1 MNEDR
6 HGILPAP
13 GFTGNAICG
22 CDPMWL
28 GKATES
34 GEDSIEQ
41 GSGNEKR
48 PADAGLSFDWGE
60 GNGYCIPLRICR
72 LGAMSMCENQKSY

>member
-48 PADAGLSFDWGE
+48 PADAGLSDVPPAVAVNHGVRPADH
-60 GNGYCIPLRICR
+60 CPHL
-72 LGAMSMCENQKSY
+72 Q